1 MEIELLA
8 EDNLGPLADLFRHYP
23 PTADPLVVERLI
35 RKGVLMNGQEQLTRR
50 SQAATISRH
59 HAFALVGQDL
69 ILAKAR
75 DAAANPRK
83 REIHVLHSD
92 DQDPLQRMLNAI
104 QPSTYVQPHR
114 HLHPPK
120 AETFVLL
127 QGQAGIVIFDDSG
140 EVMPRGLILMDQSH
154 GVVAVDVREGVWHT
168 LVALVPETVL
178 FEVKPGPY
186 HAPRDKDVAP
196 WSPDRDHPSAL
207 SYLADLEDRLRIFWK
222 LPQRQW
228 NP

>member
-1 MEIELLA
+1 MTR
-8 EDNLGPLADLFRHYP
+8 P
-23 PTADPLVVERLI
+23 
-35 RKGVLMNGQEQLTRR
+35 EQLTRR

-59 HAFALVGQDL
+59 HAFALVGRDL

-83 REIHVLHSD
+83 REIHVLHSG

-120 AETFVLL
+120 AESFVLL
-127 QGQAGIVIFDDSG
+127 QGQAGIVIFGDHG
-140 EVMPRGLILMDQSH
+140 EVVDKGLVLLDQSH

-168 LVALVPETVL
+168 LVALAPETVL

-186 HAPRDKDVAP
+186 HAPRDKDLAS
-196 WSPDRDHPSAL
+196 WSPGPGHSQAL
-207 SYLADLEDRLRIFWK
+207 PYLADLEDRLRIFWK
-222 LPQRQW
+222 LPQRLW
-228 NP
+228 KP